1 MKMYDRVKLIKERAE
16 YLKAGVKINEEG
28 ILMGENRN
36 GYVLVVFEGDV
47 YLDVDGVY
55 KTTEIDVGIKIEDL
69 EFEIVNNNEI
79 KELIVINKNNKESYE

>member
-16 YLKAGVKINEEG
+16 YLRAGVKINDEG
-28 ILMGENRN
+28 IIMGENRN

-55 KTTEIDVGIKIEDL
+55 KTTDI
-69 EFEIVNNNEI
+69 
-79 KELIVINKNNKESYE
+79 

>member
-28 ILMGENRN
+28 IIMGENRN

-47 YLDVDGVY
+47 YLDADDVY

-69 EFEIVNNNEI
+69 ELCE
-79 KELIVINKNNKESYE
+79 

>member
-16 YLKAGVKINEEG
+16 YLRAGAKINDEG
-28 ILMGENRN
+28 IIMGENRN

-69 EFEIVNNNEI
+69 ELCE
-79 KELIVINKNNKESYE
+79 

>member
-16 YLKAGVKINEEG
+16 YLRAGVKINDEG
-28 ILMGENRN
+28 IIMGENRN

-69 EFEIVNNNEI
+69 ELCE
-79 KELIVINKNNKESYE
+79 

>member
-28 ILMGENRN
+28 IIMGENRN
-36 GYVLVVFEGDV
+36 GYVLVVFEGDM
-47 YLDVDGVY
+47 YLDSDGVY

-69 EFEIVNNNEI
+69 ELCE
-79 KELIVINKNNKESYE
+79 

>member
-1 MKMYDRVKLIKERAE
+1 MKIYDRVKLIKEKAE
-16 YLKAGVKINEEG
+16 YLRAGAKINDEG
-28 ILMGENRN
+28 IIMGENRN

-69 EFEIVNNNEI
+69 ELCE
-79 KELIVINKNNKESYE
+79 

>member
-28 ILMGENRN
+28 IIMGENRN
-36 GYVLVVFEGDV
+36 GYVLVVFEGDM
-47 YLDVDGVY
+47 YLDTDGVY

-69 EFEIVNNNEI
+69 ELCE
-79 KELIVINKNNKESYE
+79 

>member
-1 MKMYDRVKLIKERAE
+1 MKMYDRVKLIKEKAE
-16 YLKAGVKINEEG
+16 YLRAGAKINDEG
-28 ILMGENRN
+28 IIMGENRN

-69 EFEIVNNNEI
+69 ELCE
-79 KELIVINKNNKESYE
+79 

>member
-16 YLKAGVKINEEG
+16 YLKAGAKINEEG
-28 ILMGENRN
+28 IIMGENRN
-36 GYVLVVFEGDV
+36 GYVLVVFEGDM

-69 EFEIVNNNEI
+69 ELCE
-79 KELIVINKNNKESYE
+79 